1 MKKIW
6 VLFFQKVLGK
16 NVLAGGGGD
25 GGLIV
30 KKTRLGWGDFG
41 KSGRGVISE
50 IVLYYDISHIIVI
63 SSKVDNFLK

>member
-1 MKKIW
+1 MGTFFFKKFW
-6 VLFFQKVLGK
+6 VKMFWLG
-16 NVLAGGGGD
+16 VGGGD